1 MTSVRASIYDLASCI
16 QVVSYKTDMKITSDL
31 GRRLLYHMKL
41 MRELEHR
48 IEKLYRQGKIVGGV
62 FFGRGQEAISVGSA
76 ILTEPDDVVCP
87 SHRDLA
93 AFLIRGMEPWVV
105 VAHYLGRQDG
115 PTRGRDG
122 NTHMGSLKNHIISY
136 ISSMAAIVPV
146 ANGVALSFQYRKE
159 PNVVLCYF
167 GDGATSRGE
176 WHEALN
182 FGAVFKLPIVYICN
196 NNQYAYSTPVSRQM
210 AVPHIVD
217 RAKAYGF
224 PCQRVDGNDVLAVY
238 QATAKAMARARRG
251 EGPTLL
257 ECETFRMTGHSAHDG
272 AEYVP
277 KKLFEQWAK
286 KCPIARFEKFLVEK
300 SLLSR
305 TEVKQLY
312 QQVERE
318 VEEAV
323 ARAELSPYPDPAQL
337 LHGVFAETGEL
348 PTSAATALHEGD

>member
-1 MTSVRASIYDLASCI
+1 MAT
-16 QVVSYKTDMKITSDL
+16 VSREL
-31 GRRLLYHMKL
+31 GSRLLYYMKL
-41 MRELEHR
+41 MRDLEHR

-62 FFGRGQEAISVGSA
+62 FFGRGQEAISAGSA
-76 ILTEPDDVVCP
+76 ILTQPEDVVCP

-93 AFLIRGMEPWVV
+93 AFLIRGMEPWVI
-105 VAHYLGRQDG
+105 VAHYLGRRDG

-122 NTHMGSLKNHIISY
+122 NTHMGSLKHNIISY

-146 ANGVALSFQYRKE
+146 ANGVAFSFQYRSQ

-210 AVPHIVD
+210 AVPHITD
-217 RAKAYGF
+217 RASAYGF
-224 PCQRVDGNDVLAVY
+224 PCHRLDGNDVLAVY
-238 QATAKAMARARRG
+238 EATKKAIARARRG

-277 KKLFEQWAK
+277 KGLFEKWAK
-286 KCPIARFEKFLVEK
+286 RCPIARFEKFLLEK
-300 SLLSR
+300 KILSR
-305 TEVKQLY
+305 AALQQLY
-312 QQVERE
+312 QRVETE

-323 ARAELSPYPDPAQL
+323 RLAEQSPYPNPAEL
-337 LHGVFAETGEL
+337 LNGVFADELSASVANAPGE
-348 PTSAATALHEGD
+348 GV

>member
-1 MTSVRASIYDLASCI
+1 MAAIN
-16 QVVSYKTDMKITSDL
+16 QEL
-31 GRRLLYHMKL
+31 GTRLLYYMKL

-48 IEKLYRQGKIVGGV
+48 IENLYRQGKIVGGV
-62 FFGRGQEAISVGSA
+62 FFGRGQEAISTGSA
-76 ILTEPDDVVCP
+76 ILTEPGDVVCP

-93 AFLIRGMEPWVV
+93 AFLIRGMPPWVV

-122 NTHMGSLKNHIISY
+122 NTHMGALPLGIVSY

-146 ANGVALSFQYRKE
+146 ANGVAFSFQYRKQ

-182 FGAVFKLPIVYICN
+182 FGAVFKLPIVYFCN

-210 AVPHIVD
+210 AVASVSD
-217 RAKAYGF
+217 RAAGYGI
-224 PCQRVDGNDVLAVY
+224 PCQRVDGNDVLAVHE
-238 QATAKAMARARRG
+238 AARKAIAMARKG
-251 EGPTLL
+251 EGPTLI

-277 KKLFEQWAK
+277 KELFEKWK
-286 KCPIARFEKFLVEK
+286 EKDPIPRWEKYLVSHKLLARADIDALYEKVHGEVEAA
-300 SLLSR
+300 
-305 TEVKQLY
+305 
-312 QQVERE
+312 VER
-318 VEEAV
+318 
-323 ARAELSPYPDPAQL
+323 AERSPYPDAADLLNGVYASPEAQKVSSS
-337 LHGVFAETGEL
+337 G
-348 PTSAATALHEGD
+348 

>member
-1 MTSVRASIYDLASCI
+1 
-16 QVVSYKTDMKITSDL
+16 MKKISPDL
-31 GRRLLYHMKL
+31 GRRLLYTMKL
-41 MRELEHR
+41 MRELENR

-62 FFGRGQEAISVGSA
+62 FFGRGQEAISAGSA
-76 ILTEPDDVVCP
+76 ILTQPDDVVCP

-105 VAHYLGRQDG
+105 LAHYLGRQDG

-122 NTHMGSLKNHIISY
+122 NTHMGALKNHIISY

-146 ANGVALSFQYRKE
+146 ANGVALSFQYRQQR
-159 PNVVLCYF
+159 NVVLCYF

-196 NNQYAYSTPVSRQM
+196 NNQYAYSTPLSRQM

-217 RAKAYGF
+217 RARGYGF
-224 PCQRVDGNDVLAVY
+224 PCHRVDGNDVLAVY
-238 QATAKAMARARRG
+238 EATEKAIGRARRG

-277 KKLFEQWAK
+277 KELFEKWAK
-286 KCPIARFEKFLVEK
+286 KCPIIRFEEFLVDE
-300 SLLSR
+300 SILSQAN
-305 TEVKQLY
+305 VKQLY
-312 QQVERE
+312 QQVDDE

-323 ARAELSPYPDPAQL
+323 SRAERSPYPDPGRL
-337 LHGVFAETGEL
+337 LEGVFADTGEL
-348 PTSAATALHEGD
+348 SSPTATTRREKN

>member
-1 MTSVRASIYDLASCI
+1 MT
-16 QVVSYKTDMKITSDL
+16 KISSDL
-31 GRRLLYHMKL
+31 GRRLLYYMKL
-41 MRELEHR
+41 MRELENR

-62 FFGRGQEAISVGSA
+62 FFGRGQEAISAGSA
-76 ILTEPDDVVCP
+76 ILTQPDDVVCP

-105 VAHYLGRQDG
+105 VAQYLGRQDG

-122 NTHMGSLKNHIISY
+122 NTHMGALQNHIISY
-136 ISSMAAIVPV
+136 ISSMAAIIPV
-146 ANGVALSFQYRKE
+146 ANGVALSFQYRRQS
-159 PNVVLCYF
+159 NVVLCYF

-217 RAKAYGF
+217 RARAYGF
-224 PCQRVDGNDVLAVY
+224 PCHRVDGNDVLAVY
-238 QATAKAMARARRG
+238 EATEKAIARARRG
-251 EGPTLL
+251 EGPTML

-277 KKLFEQWAK
+277 KELFEKWAK
-286 KCPIARFEKFLVEK
+286 KCPIVRFEKLLVEESILK
-300 SLLSR
+300 R
-305 TEVKQLY
+305 PEVKRLY
-312 QQVERE
+312 QQVDNE
-318 VEEAV
+318 VEEALS
-323 ARAELSPYPDPAQL
+323 RAERSTYPDPRKL
-337 LHGVFAETGEL
+337 LEGVFADTAEL
-348 PTSAATALHEGD
+348 VSLSATTWREN

>member
-1 MTSVRASIYDLASCI
+1 MTV
-16 QVVSYKTDMKITSDL
+16 TPEL
-31 GRRLLYHMKL
+31 GSRLLYYMKL

-62 FFGRGQEAISVGSA
+62 FFGRGQEAISAGSA
-76 ILTEPDDVVCP
+76 ILTQPDDVVCP

-105 VAHYLGRQDG
+105 MAHYLGRRDG

-122 NTHMGSLKNHIISY
+122 NTHMGSLKHNIMSY

-146 ANGVALSFQYRKE
+146 ANGVAFSFQYRNQ
-159 PNVVLCYF
+159 PSVVLCYF

-176 WHEALN
+176 WHEAMN

-210 AVPHIVD
+210 AVPHITD
-217 RAKAYGF
+217 RASAYGF
-224 PCQRVDGNDVLAVY
+224 PCQRVDGNDVVAVY
-238 QATAKAMARARRG
+238 EATKKAMARARRG
-251 EGPTLL
+251 EGPALL
-257 ECETFRMTGHSAHDG
+257 ECETFRMSGHSAHDA

-286 KCPIARFEKFLVEK
+286 KCPIARFEKFLLDKSILNRAEIKRLNERVEA
-300 SLLSR
+300 
-305 TEVKQLY
+305 
-312 QQVERE
+312 E

-323 ARAELSPYPDPAQL
+323 RLAERSPYPDPNEL
-337 LHGVFAETGEL
+337 LDGVFDTSEVPSMAAATGEN
-348 PTSAATALHEGD
+348 

>member
-1 MTSVRASIYDLASCI
+1 
-16 QVVSYKTDMKITSDL
+16 MKKISPDL
-31 GRRLLYHMKL
+31 GRRLLYYMKL
-41 MRELEHR
+41 MRELENR

-62 FFGRGQEAISVGSA
+62 FFGRGQEAISAGSA
-76 ILTEPDDVVCP
+76 ILTQPDDVVCP

-122 NTHMGSLKNHIISY
+122 NTHMGALKNHIMSY

-146 ANGVALSFQYRKE
+146 ANGVALSFQYRQQR
-159 PNVVLCYF
+159 NAVLCYF

-182 FGAVFKLPIVYICN
+182 FGAVFKLPIVYVCN
-196 NNQYAYSTPVSRQM
+196 NNQYAYSTPVNRQM

-217 RAKAYGF
+217 RARAYGF
-224 PCQRVDGNDVLAVY
+224 PCHRVDGNDVLAVY
-238 QATAKAMARARRG
+238 EATEKAIGRARRG

-257 ECETFRMTGHSAHDG
+257 ECETFRMSGHSAHDG

-277 KKLFEQWAK
+277 KELFEKWAK
-286 KCPIARFEKFLVEK
+286 KCPIIRFEKFLVDE
-300 SLLSR
+300 SILSR
-305 TEVKQLY
+305 AEVKRLY
-312 QQVERE
+312 QQVENE

-323 ARAELSPYPDPAQL
+323 SRAERSPYPDPGKL
-337 LHGVFAETGEL
+337 LEGVFADIAEL
-348 PTSAATALHEGD
+348 SAPAATTRREKN

>member
-1 MTSVRASIYDLASCI
+1 MDL
-16 QVVSYKTDMKITSDL
+16 TGTMKKISPDL
-31 GRRLLYHMKL
+31 GWRLLYYMKL
-41 MRELEHR
+41 MRELENR

-62 FFGRGQEAISVGSA
+62 FFGRGQEAISAGSA
-76 ILTEPDDVVCP
+76 ILSQPGDVVCP

-93 AFLIRGMEPWVV
+93 AFLIRGMEPWIV
-105 VAHYLGRQDG
+105 VAHYFGRQDG

-146 ANGVALSFQYRKE
+146 ANGVALSFQYRRQS
-159 PNVVLCYF
+159 NVVLCYF

-176 WHEALN
+176 WHEAMN

-210 AVPHIVD
+210 AVPHIVE
-217 RAKAYGF
+217 RARGYGI
-224 PCQRVDGNDVLAVY
+224 PCHRVDGNDVLAVY
-238 QATAKAMARARRG
+238 EAAGNAIECARRG

-257 ECETFRMTGHSAHDG
+257 ECETFRMSGHSAHDG

-277 KKLFEQWAK
+277 KELFEKWAK
-286 KCPIARFEKFLVEK
+286 KCPISRFEKYLVEESILPQAK
-300 SLLSR
+300 I
-305 TEVKQLY
+305 KQLY
-312 QQVERE
+312 QKVDEE

-323 ARAELSPYPDPAQL
+323 RRAEQSPYPDPGKL
-337 LHGVFAETGEL
+337 LEGVFANFAEL
-348 PTSAATALHEGD
+348 SSPAAMTAREKS

>member
-1 MTSVRASIYDLASCI
+1 
-16 QVVSYKTDMKITSDL
+16 MKKINPDL
-31 GRRLLYHMKL
+31 GRRLLYYMKL
-41 MRELEHR
+41 MRELENR

-62 FFGRGQEAISVGSA
+62 FFGRGQEAISAGSA
-76 ILTEPDDVVCP
+76 ILTQPDDVVCP

-105 VAHYLGRQDG
+105 LAHYLGRQDG
-115 PTRGRDG
+115 PTQGRDG
-122 NTHMGSLKNHIISY
+122 NTHMGALKNHIMSY

-146 ANGVALSFQYRKE
+146 ANGVALSFQYRQQR
-159 PNVVLCYF
+159 NVVLCYF

-196 NNQYAYSTPVSRQM
+196 NNQYAYSTPISRQM

-217 RAKAYGF
+217 RARGYGI
-224 PCQRVDGNDVLAVY
+224 PCHRVDGNDVLGVY
-238 QATAKAMARARRG
+238 EATEKAIERARRG

-277 KKLFEQWAK
+277 KELFEKWGK
-286 KCPIARFEKFLVEK
+286 KCPINRFEKYLADE
-300 SLLSR
+300 SILSQAK
-305 TEVKQLY
+305 VKQLY
-312 QQVERE
+312 QQVDDE

-323 ARAELSPYPDPAQL
+323 SRAERSPYPDPGKL
-337 LHGVFAETGEL
+337 LEGVFANTTEL
-348 PTSAATALHEGD
+348 SSPGGTTRPEKN

>member
-1 MTSVRASIYDLASCI
+1 MATVDRKLCS
-16 QVVSYKTDMKITSDL
+16 Q
-31 GRRLLYHMKL
+31 LLYYMKL

-48 IEKLYRQGKIVGGV
+48 IENLYRQGKIVGGA
-62 FFGRGQEAISVGSA
+62 FFGRGQEAISAGSA
-76 ILTEPDDVVCP
+76 ILTEPNDVVCP

-105 VAHYLGRQDG
+105 VAHYLGRAEG

-122 NTHMGSLKNHIISY
+122 NTHMGSLPLGIVSY

-146 ANGVALSFQYRKE
+146 ANGVAFSFQYRRQ

-182 FGAVFKLPIVYICN
+182 FGALFKLPIVYLCN

-210 AVPHIVD
+210 AVKHITD
-217 RAKAYGF
+217 RAQGYGI
-224 PCQRVDGNDVLAVY
+224 PCRRVDGNDVLAVY
-238 QATAKAMARARRG
+238 DAMKQAIARARRG
-251 EGPTLL
+251 EGPTLI

-277 KKLFEQWAK
+277 KNLMEAWK
-286 KCPIARFEKFLVEK
+286 KRDPIPRFEKYVLDK

-305 TEVKQLY
+305 RDIQDLDDKVRKL
-312 QQVERE
+312 

-323 ARAELSPYPDPAQL
+323 VRGEQSPFPNPDELLD
-337 LHGVFAETGEL
+337 GVFSSSGQ
-348 PTSAATALHEGD
+348 AAAARKDTF

>member
-1 MTSVRASIYDLASCI
+1 MNSV
-16 QVVSYKTDMKITSDL
+16 TPEL
-31 GRRLLYHMKL
+31 GSRLLYYMKL

-48 IEKLYRQGKIVGGV
+48 IEKLYRQGKVVGGV
-62 FFGRGQEAISVGSA
+62 FFGRGQEAISTGSA
-76 ILTEPDDVVCP
+76 ILTTADDVVCP

-105 VAHYLGRQDG
+105 LAHYLGRRDG

-122 NTHMGSLKNHIISY
+122 NTHMGSLKHHIISY

-146 ANGVALSFQYRKE
+146 ADGVAFSFQYRNQ

-176 WHEALN
+176 WHEAMN

-210 AVPHIVD
+210 AVPHITD
-217 RAKAYGF
+217 RASAYGI
-224 PCQRVDGNDVLAVY
+224 PCHRIDGNDVMAVY
-238 QATAKAMARARRG
+238 EATRKAIARARRG

-277 KKLFEQWAK
+277 KELFERWAR
-286 KCPIARFEKFLVEK
+286 KCPIARFEKSLREK
-300 SLLSR
+300 SILSR
-305 TEVKQLY
+305 AEITQLH
-312 QQVERE
+312 QRVEQE
-318 VEEAV
+318 VEDAV
-323 ARAELSPYPDPAQL
+323 RRAEESPYPDGSEL
-337 LHGVFAETGEL
+337 LDGVFAPG
-348 PTSAATALHEGD
+348 A

>member
-1 MTSVRASIYDLASCI
+1 
-16 QVVSYKTDMKITSDL
+16 
-31 GRRLLYHMKL
+31 MKL

-48 IEKLYRQGKIVGGV
+48 IENLYRQGKIVGGV
-62 FFGRGQEAISVGSA
+62 FIGRGQEAISAGSA
-76 ILTEPDDVVCP
+76 IQTLPDDVVCP

-93 AFLIRGMEPWVV
+93 AFLLRGLPPWML
-105 VAHYLGRQDG
+105 VANYLGRKDA

-122 NTHMGSLKNHIISY
+122 NTHMGALPLGIISY

-146 ANGVALSFQYRKE
+146 ANGVAFSFQYRKQ

-182 FGAVFKLPIVYICN
+182 FGAVFKLPIVYLCN

-210 AVPHIVD
+210 AVEHITD
-217 RAKAYGF
+217 RAQGYGI

-238 QATAKAMARARRG
+238 AATGKAIARARKG
-251 EGPTLL
+251 EGPTLV

-277 KKLFEQWAK
+277 QELFEKWK
-286 KCPIARFEKFLVEK
+286 KKDPILRFEKYLLDHK
-300 SLLSR
+300 LLSR
-305 TEVKQLY
+305 RGIDELY
-312 QQVERE
+312 AKVQAE
-318 VEEAV
+318 VEAAV
-323 ARAELSPYPDPAQL
+323 TRAEQSPYPDPGEL
-337 LHGVFAETGEL
+337 LEGVYASAEEDHSPQMTRGKRETG
-348 PTSAATALHEGD
+348 SCQ

>member
-1 MTSVRASIYDLASCI
+1 M
-16 QVVSYKTDMKITSDL
+16 MKISADL
-31 GRRLLYHMKL
+31 GRRLLHTMKL
-41 MRELEHR
+41 MRELENR

-62 FFGRGQEAISVGSA
+62 FFGRGQEAISAGSA
-76 ILTEPDDVVCP
+76 ILTQPDDVVCP

-115 PTRGRDG
+115 PTQGRDG
-122 NTHMGSLKNHIISY
+122 NTHMGALQHHIISY

-146 ANGVALSFQYRKE
+146 ANGVALSFQYRQQR
-159 PNVVLCYF
+159 NVVLCYF

-182 FGAVFKLPIVYICN
+182 FAAVFKLPIVYICN

-217 RAKAYGF
+217 RARAYGF

-238 QATAKAMARARRG
+238 EATEKAIERARRG

-277 KKLFEQWAK
+277 KELFKKWAK
-286 KCPIARFEKFLVEK
+286 KCPILRFEKFLLDE
-300 SLLSR
+300 SILSR
-305 TEVKQLY
+305 GEITRLY
-312 QQVERE
+312 QQVENE

-323 ARAELSPYPDPAQL
+323 SRAERSPYPDPGKL
-337 LHGVFAETGEL
+337 LEGVFADSGAVPS
-348 PTSAATALHEGD
+348 PTARTLREKS

>member
-1 MTSVRASIYDLASCI
+1 MTPE
-16 QVVSYKTDMKITSDL
+16 L
-31 GRRLLYHMKL
+31 GRRLLYYMKL

-48 IEKLYRQGKIVGGV
+48 IEKLYRQGKILGGV
-62 FFGRGQEAISVGSA
+62 FFGRGQEAISAGSA
-76 ILTEPDDVVCP
+76 VLTEPDDYVCP

-105 VAHYLGRQDG
+105 LAHYLGRRDG

-122 NTHMGSLKNHIISY
+122 NTHMGSLPHHIISY

-146 ANGVALSFQYRKE
+146 ANGVAFSFQYRKQ

-176 WHEALN
+176 WHEAMN

-196 NNQYAYSTPVSRQM
+196 NNQYAYSTPITRQM
-210 AVPHIVD
+210 AVPHITD
-217 RAKAYGF
+217 RAGGYGF
-224 PCQRVDGNDVLAVY
+224 PCERVDGNDVAAVY
-238 QATAKAMARARRG
+238 EASKKAIERARRG

-277 KKLFEQWAK
+277 KQLWEEWGR
-286 KCPIARFEKFLVEK
+286 KCPIARFEKVLLEK
-300 SLLSR
+300 RLLS
-305 TEVKQLY
+305 EAEI
-312 QQVERE
+312 QQIHGRVASEIDA
-318 VEEAV
+318 AV
-323 ARAELSPYPDPAQL
+323 DRAERSPYPDTADL
-337 LHGVFAETGEL
+337 LEGVFANHTYAVSHHAMASGKAE
-348 PTSAATALHEGD
+348 

>member
-1 MTSVRASIYDLASCI
+1 MATVDRKLCS
-16 QVVSYKTDMKITSDL
+16 Q
-31 GRRLLYHMKL
+31 LLYYMKL

-48 IEKLYRQGKIVGGV
+48 IENLYRQGKIVGGA
-62 FFGRGQEAISVGSA
+62 FFGRGQEAISAGSA
-76 ILTEPDDVVCP
+76 ILTEPNDVVCP

-105 VAHYLGRQDG
+105 VAHYLGRAEG

-122 NTHMGSLKNHIISY
+122 NTHMGSLPLGIVSY

-146 ANGVALSFQYRKE
+146 ANGVAFSFQYRRQ

-182 FGAVFKLPIVYICN
+182 FGALFKLPIVYLCN

-210 AVPHIVD
+210 AVKHITD
-217 RAKAYGF
+217 RAQGYGI
-224 PCQRVDGNDVLAVY
+224 PCRRVDGNDVLAVY
-238 QATAKAMARARRG
+238 DATKQAIARARRG
-251 EGPTLL
+251 EGPTLI

-277 KKLFEQWAK
+277 KNLMEAWK
-286 KCPIARFEKFLVEK
+286 KRDPIPRFEKYVLDK

-305 TEVKQLY
+305 RDIQDLDDKVRKL
-312 QQVERE
+312 

-323 ARAELSPYPDPAQL
+323 VRGEQSPFPNPDELLD
-337 LHGVFAETGEL
+337 GVFSSSGQ
-348 PTSAATALHEGD
+348 AAAARKDTF

>member
-1 MTSVRASIYDLASCI
+1 MT
-16 QVVSYKTDMKITSDL
+16 KISADL
-31 GRRLLYHMKL
+31 GRRLLYAMKL
-41 MRELEHR
+41 MRELENR

-62 FFGRGQEAISVGSA
+62 FFGRGQEAISAGSA
-76 ILTEPDDVVCP
+76 ILTEIDDVVCP

-122 NTHMGSLKNHIISY
+122 NTHMGALQHHIISY

-146 ANGVALSFQYRKE
+146 ANGVALSFQYRQQR
-159 PNVVLCYF
+159 NVVLCYF

-182 FGAVFKLPIVYICN
+182 FGAIFKLPIVYICN

-217 RAKAYGF
+217 RARAYGF
-224 PCQRVDGNDVLAVY
+224 PCHRVDGNDVLAVY
-238 QATAKAMARARRG
+238 QATEKAIERARRG

-277 KKLFEQWAK
+277 KELFEKWAK
-286 KCPIARFEKFLVEK
+286 KCPIIRFEKFLLDEAI
-300 SLLSR
+300 LSR
-305 TEVKQLY
+305 LEVKRLY
-312 QQVERE
+312 QEVENE

-323 ARAELSPYPDPAQL
+323 SRAERSPYPDPEKL
-337 LHGVFAETGEL
+337 LEDVF
-348 PTSAATALHEGD
+348 AATAGLPSPAAATGRGKG

>member
-1 MTSVRASIYDLASCI
+1 MTV
-16 QVVSYKTDMKITSDL
+16 TPEL
-31 GRRLLYHMKL
+31 GSRLLYYMKL

-62 FFGRGQEAISVGSA
+62 FFGRGQEAISAGSA
-76 ILTEPDDVVCP
+76 ILTQPDDVVCP

-105 VAHYLGRQDG
+105 LAHYLGRQDG

-122 NTHMGSLKNHIISY
+122 NTHMGSLKHNIISY

-146 ANGVALSFQYRKE
+146 ANGVAFSFQYRKQ

-176 WHEALN
+176 WHEAMN

-210 AVPHIVD
+210 AVSHVID
-217 RAKAYGF
+217 RAGGYGF
-224 PCQRVDGNDVLAVY
+224 PCHRVDGNDVGAVY
-238 QATAKAMARARRG
+238 EATRKAMARARRG

-286 KCPIARFEKFLVEK
+286 KCPIVRFEKFLLDK
-300 SLLSR
+300 SILSR
-305 TEVKQLY
+305 AQIKQLY
-312 QQVERE
+312 ERVDTE
-318 VEEAV
+318 IEEAV
-323 ARAELSPYPDPAQL
+323 RLAERSPYPDPGGL
-337 LHGVFAETGEL
+337 LDGVFSGSEAL
-348 PTSAATALHEGD
+348 AAGSEGN